1 MAAVC
6 VPSTIY
12 RERAPHL
19 GETCSREVSIKRCWR
34 NPTGIK
40 GHCHIRN
47 RALETACGRRP
58 IARNGGRRDKSG
70 DRSQGSP
77 DRSTTGDALQ
87 RHGRYVTLY
96 RGDEIGLKL
105 GARQPGMFALRLDE
119 TLLAMV
125 VRNPER
131 CASHGVLPS
140 GEPWWPLLART
151 NSDYRGA
158 LVF

>member
-6 VPSTIY
+6 VPSTLY

-19 GETCSREVSIKRCWR
+19 GETCSREVSSKGCSR
-34 NPTGIK
+34 NPTRIK
-40 GHCHIRN
+40 GHRHIRK
-47 RALETACGRRP
+47 RALKTACGRSP
-58 IARNGGRRDKSG
+58 IERNAGRRDESG
-70 DRSQGSP
+70 DSSQGSP
-77 DRSTTGDALQ
+77 DRSTPGDALQ

-96 RGDEIGLKL
+96 RRDEIGLKL

-125 VRNPER
+125 MRNPER
-131 CASHGVLPS
+131 CASHVVLPS
-140 GEPWWPLLART
+140 GEPWRSLLACT
-151 NSDYRGA
+151 NSDYRSA